1 MPGLSP
7 TRPTGRVQAHRYCN
21 STPQDRCRGVVRKL
35 AQLDA
40 AWLTVFLC
48 YCTVFGGILVY
59 SDSLAYTIGN
69 NESVS
74 TFRHARHMYEH
85 GIANSSGLRD
95 ESFSQDAAA
104 QPYLYILSGASP
116 RLFAYVLYALGI
128 RTLELQIA
136 ATVFTVGV
144 VGFWF
149 AYRFL
154 AEISTR
160 LYATVACLLLMTDY
174 ITFAQWHVGLWHVWK
189 IFLLFGDLYL
199 AHRVAAGKQP
209 YPLLVVYAF
218 HVLLFYYETI
228 FNVYVAVA
236 VFLYFVFVTRDYRVA
251 IKFGLAQFA
260 GALTAA
266 VVLLGQ
272 LVHQF
277 GWDMVL
283 TELSYLWLNV
293 PDNDLYRNPLS
304 GIRVLFLDHA
314 VHTPPWSL
322 VVLAFAGAEV
332 LRRLRSGRA
341 LRSLPRLSARRLRR
355 PSTVFEEKAIFK
367 GSVLALFFCGVH
379 ERWPILVSR
388 EASRDSG
395 GTLAAIILDFRVV
408 VHRDRHR
415 NSRYLDG
422 SAFAQRHQGESL
434 PCTGTSACASEA
446 DQHASRAQGRPGR
459 REKCLWQ
466 DRLGNRS

>member
-35 AQLDA
+35 AQLHA
-40 AWLTVFLC
+40 PWLPVFLC

-85 GIANSSGLRD
+85 GIANSSGLRA

-160 LYATVACLLLMTDY
+160 LYA
-174 ITFAQWHVGLWHVWK
+174 
-189 IFLLFGDLYL
+189 
-199 AHRVAAGKQP
+199 
-209 YPLLVVYAF
+209 
-218 HVLLFYYETI
+218 
-228 FNVYVAVA
+228 
-236 VFLYFVFVTRDYRVA
+236 
-251 IKFGLAQFA
+251 
-260 GALTAA
+260 
-266 VVLLGQ
+266 
-272 LVHQF
+272 
-277 GWDMVL
+277 
-283 TELSYLWLNV
+283 
-293 PDNDLYRNPLS
+293 
-304 GIRVLFLDHA
+304 
-314 VHTPPWSL
+314 
-322 VVLAFAGAEV
+322 
-332 LRRLRSGRA
+332 
-341 LRSLPRLSARRLRR
+341 
-355 PSTVFEEKAIFK
+355 
-367 GSVLALFFCGVH
+367 
-379 ERWPILVSR
+379 
-388 EASRDSG
+388 
-395 GTLAAIILDFRVV
+395 
-408 VHRDRHR
+408 
-415 NSRYLDG
+415 
-422 SAFAQRHQGESL
+422 
-434 PCTGTSACASEA
+434 
-446 DQHASRAQGRPGR
+446 
-459 REKCLWQ
+459 
-466 DRLGNRS
+466 